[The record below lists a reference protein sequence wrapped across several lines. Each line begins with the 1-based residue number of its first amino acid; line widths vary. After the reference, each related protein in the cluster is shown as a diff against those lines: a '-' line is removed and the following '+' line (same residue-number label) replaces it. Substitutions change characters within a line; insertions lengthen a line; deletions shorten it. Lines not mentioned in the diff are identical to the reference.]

1 MSKPTVYM
9 HHGYLV
15 TETPDMRKLYPDAV
29 LYVRLTDHEAARAE
43 DKARIEELTDLCD
56 RLKQEAQ
63 IQAKE
68 ARTANATIAE
78 IYRIVSGGK
87 GESGNWNGA
96 EPVRRRIAELEQ
108 DKARLDS
115 GCIMT
120 NERDEF
126 GHEYQ
131 CERRGLNLRERIDA
145 ALAQQGKEGGE

>member
-1 MSKPTVYM
+1 MTASKP
-9 HHGYLV
+9 
-15 TETPDMRKLYPDAV
+15 K
-29 LYVRLTDHEAARAE
+29 RLTVWRADLEWDDDEIVVKASDYEALEAARAA

-63 IQAKE
+63 IQAQE

-87 GESGNWNGA
+87 GEPGNWNGA

-145 ALAQQGKEGGE
+145 ALAQQGKEGET

>member
-1 MSKPTVYM
+1 MSRFMAECPHCGEM
-9 HHGYLV
+9 FDDENAWFEHGRLQAE
-15 TETPDMRKLYPDAV
+15 TE
-29 LYVRLTDHEAARAE
+29 RLQAARAA
-43 DKARIEELTDLCD
+43 DKARIAELTDLCD

-63 IQAKE
+63 IRAQE

-78 IYRIVSGGK
+78 IYQIVTGK
-87 GESGNWNGA
+87 TGEPGNWNGA

-145 ALAQQGKEGGE
+145 ALAQQGKEGEA